1 MLNFQLVQMIH
12 EERLREAK
20 KQHDWQ
26 SRADIHEKR
35 LREAKKQHDWQ
46 SRTGAPSFGKPMLL
60 PVGTLLIA
68 LGKWLR
74 AHAAMQTRTAAPGER
89 LPVQRKARG

>member
-1 MLNFQLVQMIH
+1 MLNFQLVQLIH

-26 SRADIHEKR
+26 SKAGIHEER
-35 LREAKKQHDWQ
+35 LREAKKQLDWQ
-46 SRTGAPSFGKPMLL
+46 SRTGVPSFRRSMLL
-60 PVGTLLIA
+60 PVGALLIA

-74 AHAAMQTRTAAPGER
+74 AYAAMQTRTAAPSER